1 MKGRHDPTFLT
12 LSRFATL
19 LACGCAHPRLSG
31 LAWVTRLR
39 PEKTEEYKRLHADS
53 NPSVRDL
60 LAKYHRHNFSIF
72 LQQIAGKWCEFGC
85 YEYTGRNF
93 DGDHGQAGQG
103 TAQHRV
109 QKCEIPCRSRFQA
122 RRAGPKWS
130 GFISTRE
137 HHRIE
142 IRRYHAKPGR
152 FARALGRLNI
162 KTSMRIDSHQHFWQ
176 YNPAH
181 QVWMTDQ
188 MSVLRRD
195 YLPDKL
201 KPLLEAVGFDGS
213 VAVQSRQ
220 MLEETEWLLQLS
232 DRFDFIKGVVG
243 WVDLRSPEVRTQLAR
258 YAAHPKLRGV
268 RHVVHDEPDDQFM
281 LRPDFQR
288 GIGQLR
294 EFNLTYD
301 LLLFPK
307 HLPVAV
313 KLVEAFPHQPFVL
326 DHIAKP
332 PIKERQISPWKED
345 LEALARFENVGC
357 KLSGL
362 VTEARWGR
370 WQPED
375 FRRYLD
381 IVIAAFGTDRV
392 MVGSDWPVCTLSSDY
407 SSVMRIVIDYVQQF
421 PARARENILGSNCVR
436 FYGINAASSKHN
448 T

>member
-1 MKGRHDPTFLT
+1 MH
-12 LSRFATL
+12 
-19 LACGCAHPRLSG
+19 
-31 LAWVTRLR
+31 
-39 PEKTEEYKRLHADS
+39 
-53 NPSVRDL
+53 
-60 LAKYHRHNFSIF
+60 
-72 LQQIAGKWCEFGC
+72 
-85 YEYTGRNF
+85 
-93 DGDHGQAGQG
+93 
-103 TAQHRV
+103 
-109 QKCEIPCRSRFQA
+109 
-122 RRAGPKWS
+122 
-130 GFISTRE
+130 
-137 HHRIE
+137 
-142 IRRYHAKPGR
+142 
-152 FARALGRLNI
+152 
-162 KTSMRIDSHQHFWQ
+162 IDSHQHFWQ

-195 YLPDKL
+195 YLPVGL

-243 WVDLRSPEVRTQLAR
+243 WVDLRSPEVHAQLAR
-258 YAAHPKLRGV
+258 YAACPKFRGV

-301 LLLFPK
+301 LLLFPR

-313 KLVEAFPHQPFVL
+313 KLVEAFPHQAFVL

-362 VTEARWGR
+362 VTEAHWGR

-392 MVGSDWPVCTLSSDY
+392 LVGSDWPVCTLSGDY

-421 PARARENILGSNCVR
+421 PARVREDILGSNCVR
-436 FYGINAASSKHN
+436 FYGINAASGKHN